1 MQIINL
7 SDIGGYDMRREQ
19 ISQLRGDCTASYS
32 ISGYKATTIGE
43 FVDEVLAECKEEWGY
58 FNSIYEY
65 RYGHLL
71 NEIPEEISKQRIS
84 KIYGDGGW
92 TRMDYKFITEEE

>member
-1 MQIINL
+1 
-7 SDIGGYDMRREQ
+7 MRRET

-32 ISGYKATTIGE
+32 ISDYKAKTIGE
-43 FVDEVLAECKEEWGY
+43 FVDEVLAECQGEWGY
-58 FNSIYEY
+58 FTDENYNRISEY

-71 NEIPEEISKQRIS
+71 NEIPEEISKKRIS

-92 TRMDYKFITEEE
+92 TRMDYIIKTEI